1 MRFWVREAK
10 TRPPRNHSGKTHP
23 VLSRK
28 AVWLAVSLTLV
39 RVRPRGWRVGPS
51 GWHLRLRQGLAP
63 SHVGRRPCNAACTC
77 QNGLCAGAGC
87 ARGGALPPPRRVQA
101 APAPPERPHPVPTP
115 CLPVPSQR
123 PAELLRPSGRSR
135 PSTAASSCLTGR
147 PAWCWSGRGSPSRTC
162 WPGSASGTASTGLPW
177 TSSWWAGTRYGCGTS
192 GPSPG
197 GACPVGILLVGS
209 QPARICPP
217 HPRAPCRL
225 CRSPIREPGRAVHS
239 PCGLRSRA
247 VLPAAVLPAAV
258 LPAVGSPRLCARPP
272 LTSLLVSSMC
282 LKPLVLHQDS
292 SILESRDLRLEKR
305 TLFR

>member
-1 MRFWVREAK
+1 MQRA
-10 TRPPRNHSGKTHP
+10 
-23 VLSRK
+23 
-28 AVWLAVSLTLV
+28 LV
-39 RVRPRGWRVGPS
+39 R
-51 GWHLRLRQGLAP
+51 
-63 SHVGRRPCNAACTC
+63 T
-77 QNGLCAGAGC
+77 GC
-87 ARGGALPPPRRVQA
+87 VLELGVHGGAPCTPPRRVQA

-123 PAELLRPSGRSR
+123 PAELSRPSGTSR
-135 PSTAASSCLTGR
+135 PSTAASSCPTGR

-192 GPSPG
+192 GPSLG

-239 PCGLRSRA
+239 PCGLRSRTVLPAA
-247 VLPAAVLPAAV
+247 VLPAAVLPAVVLPAAVLPAAVLPTVVLPAAV